1 MMKLFKK
8 EDGATIV
15 LVAIMMSVF
24 LGLLA
29 LVVDV
34 GNLYL
39 EKAKIQ
45 KVVDAAAL
53 AGAGELPI
61 NQNQAQSMVT
71 KTVELNKE
79 NPSDFSIF
87 IQNNAT
93 TIEVIANKEVE
104 LFFANTLGIE
114 NPVITASASVDLMPI
129 TSGIG
134 AVPLGVEYSTSL
146 VFGTVVKLKVADAT
160 YGNFGALALTG
171 PGAKNYETDL
181 LNGYNFEIKVGDI
194 LSTETGAMAGK
205 TYTAVSN
212 RIQACPNQTYLNYSD
227 DCKRLILVPVFK
239 PIIIDSAKQVK
250 QVEVVGF
257 ATFFIENVTS
267 TSSNAEVI
275 GRFIQTTYS
284 GSMSSTQTNY
294 GTYGYKLTK

>member
-1 MMKLFKK
+1 MKFFKK

-15 LVAIMMSVF
+15 LIAIMMSVF

-29 LVVDV
+29 LVADV

-45 KVVDAAAL
+45 KVADAAAL
-53 AGAGELPI
+53 AGAGELPL
-61 NQNQAQSMVT
+61 NQTQAQMMAT
-71 KTVELNKE
+71 KTIELNKE

-87 IQNNAT
+87 IQNNST
-93 TIEVIANKEVE
+93 TIEVIANKEVQ
-104 LFFANTLGIE
+104 LFFARTLGFE
-114 NPVITASASVDLMPI
+114 NPVIRADASVDLMPV
-129 TSGIG
+129 TSGVG
-134 AVPLGVEYSTSL
+134 AVPLGVEYSNSL
-146 VFGTVVKLKVADAT
+146 QFGSEVKLKVADAT

-181 LNGYNFEIKVGDI
+181 ENGYGFEIKVGDV
-194 LSTETGAMAGK
+194 LNTETGAMAGK
-205 TYTAVSN
+205 TYTAVTK
-212 RIQACPNQTYLNYSD
+212 RIQACPNQTYLDYSD

-239 PIIIDSAKQVK
+239 PILIDNAKQVK

-257 ATFFIENVTS
+257 ATFFIKNVTS

-275 GRFIQTTYS
+275 GTFIQTTYP
-284 GSMSSTQTNY
+284 GSISSTQKSY